1 MKRDRESF
9 WHRHKK
15 GARECPLASLS
26 KGAIYFLKLV
36 ITVNQKT
43 VLSLQRFYQT
53 HSHDIH
59 FKIMGLELTIER
71 PYQTPSHNT
80 HFKMTGLFRRFL
92 RRRKMSSSRIHCCHI
107 IIGIEFKGKHIL
119 EKGELFC
126 CAITSSGLIYPFLL
140 LENFRPLSPP
150 WEPQTPFSTLG
161 TPESLSTC
169 LGIDSLILVL

>member
-107 IIGIEFKGKHIL
+107 IIGTEFKGKHIL
-119 EKGELFC
+119 EKGELFVVQLP
-126 CAITSSGLIYPFLL
+126 ALDLSIPFSSLRTSDPYLL
-140 LENFRPLSPP
+140 PESPRPLSPP
-150 WEPQTPFSTLG
+150 WGPQNPYQ
-161 TPESLSTC
+161 P
-169 LGIDSLILVL
+169 V